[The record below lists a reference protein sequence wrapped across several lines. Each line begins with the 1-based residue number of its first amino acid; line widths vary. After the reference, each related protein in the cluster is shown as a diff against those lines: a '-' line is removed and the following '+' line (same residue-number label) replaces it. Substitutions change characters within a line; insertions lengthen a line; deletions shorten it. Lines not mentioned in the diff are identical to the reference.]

1 MRILQVNVV
10 CGIGST
16 GRIATDIHQA
26 LIQDGHESMIAFGRN
41 DAKNCD
47 TTYKI
52 GRIENILTDVFMTR
66 VFDRHGATGKQ
77 ATLDF
82 CRVIDQYR
90 PDIVHLHNIHG
101 YYLHVETLM
110 KHLKEMNVPLVWTL
124 HDCWSFTGHCTYFDA
139 PKCDKWKTGCGNCPR
154 KGDYPQSW
162 LMDRSRKN
170 LVEKKEWFSGFGS
183 LTFVTPSQWLK
194 DLVKSSYLSSYEVTV
209 VPNGIDLQKFSPKES
224 GLRAKLGLGDKKVVL
239 GVAMSWIPRKG
250 LGDMLKLAG
259 LLGDDYRILLIGVSE
274 AQLKKLPQNVL
285 GIKRTSSV
293 EELSDYYSM
302 ANVLAISSY
311 EDNYPTVV
319 LEALA
324 CQTPVVA
331 YRTGGI
337 PEMANKPYL
346 TIVDKGDVE
355 AMAETIRQLNP
366 FTWELDPSFMERSNS
381 AQAILDLYSR
391 ILTKERHG
399 E

>member
-1 MRILQVNVV
+1 
-10 CGIGST
+10 
-16 GRIATDIHQA
+16 
-26 LIQDGHESMIAFGRN
+26 
-41 DAKNCD
+41 
-47 TTYKI
+47 
-52 GRIENILTDVFMTR
+52 
-66 VFDRHGATGKQ
+66 
-77 ATLDF
+77 
-82 CRVIDQYR
+82 
-90 PDIVHLHNIHG
+90 
-101 YYLHVETLM
+101 
-110 KHLKEMNVPLVWTL
+110 
-124 HDCWSFTGHCTYFDA
+124 
-139 PKCDKWKTGCGNCPR
+139 
-154 KGDYPQSW
+154 
-162 LMDRSRKN
+162 
-170 LVEKKEWFSGFGS
+170 